1 VIAIL
6 SGDDA
11 RGKYLELPLRKRRL
25 VLAGGLLCLGL
36 AEFDPV
42 LGCLGVRLGLSNSAK
57 VGDVGHG

>member
-1 VIAIL
+1 MM
-6 SGDDA
+6 
-11 RGKYLELPLRKRRL
+11 REEYLELPLRKRRL